1 MTWMII
7 RLILSLGFVALVL
20 FYAAR
25 LAKKRGLG
33 QGNGVIEV
41 VARQRMGRSSTVNV
55 VRVADLVLVVGAT
68 EEQVTLLAEVDP
80 EAVEQSLRERRVA
93 RVGAHSAVAEPVA
106 VGAPALAARSASLRR
121 PRRFGVRPRRLGD
134 VRPPAARADGP
145 QVMTASV
152 RALARPGSTRA
163 RVALVLL
170 LAVLCTVA
178 AFLLAGPASAA
189 PGDPVDPT
197 APVAPTVPAVPGDGN
212 VDISIGDGSPSSS
225 ITLILAITVLSIAP
239 SVLLLATSFTKII
252 VVLAL
257 TRNALGLPMS
267 PPNQVLTGLALFLTL
282 FVMGPVFSDIND
294 VAVQPYMDGTMT
306 VSQAYDAGV
315 VPLRGFLLENTRED
329 ELQLMIGLSGEE
341 APASAEEVSMTTLI
355 PAFVLSELKSA
366 FIIGLV
372 VFIPFLVL
380 DMLVSAALMAMGMM
394 MVPPTIVS
402 LPFKLL
408 LFVVVDGWALIT
420 TALVGS
426 YGGSG

>member
-1 MTWMII
+1 MTAPV
-7 RLILSLGFVALVL
+7 RAVPH
-20 FYAAR
+20 
-25 LAKKRGLG
+25 RGS
-33 QGNGVIEV
+33 
-41 VARQRMGRSSTVNV
+41 GR
-55 VRVADLVLVVGAT
+55 
-68 EEQVTLLAEVDP
+68 
-80 EAVEQSLRERRVA
+80 
-93 RVGAHSAVAEPVA
+93 
-106 VGAPALAARSASLRR
+106 
-121 PRRFGVRPRRLGD
+121 
-134 VRPPAARADGP
+134 ARA
-145 QVMTASV
+145 
-152 RALARPGSTRA
+152 
-163 RVALVLL
+163 ALVLL
-170 LAVLCTVA
+170 FALLCTVA
-178 AFLLAGPASAA
+178 AVLLAGPASAA

-197 APVAPTVPAVPGDGN
+197 APIAPTAPAVPGDGT

-257 TRNALGLPMS
+257 TRNALGLPSS

-282 FVMGPVFSDIND
+282 FVMGPVFSDINEI
-294 VAVQPYMDGTMT
+294 ALQPYMDGAMT

-315 VPLRGFLLENTRED
+315 VPLREFLLGNTRED

-380 DMLVSAALMAMGMM
+380 DMLVSASLMAMGMM

-426 YGGSG
+426 YGGGG

>member
-1 MTWMII
+1 MT
-7 RLILSLGFVALVL
+7 
-20 FYAAR
+20 
-25 LAKKRGLG
+25 
-33 QGNGVIEV
+33 
-41 VARQRMGRSSTVNV
+41 SS
-55 VRVADLVLVVGAT
+55 
-68 EEQVTLLAEVDP
+68 
-80 EAVEQSLRERRVA
+80 
-93 RVGAHSAVAEPVA
+93 
-106 VGAPALAARSASLRR
+106 
-121 PRRFGVRPRRLGD
+121 VRPL
-134 VRPPAARADGP
+134 PAPGAVPTRHRAT
-145 QVMTASV
+145 V
-152 RALARPGSTRA
+152 
-163 RVALVLL
+163 VLL
-170 LAVLCTVA
+170 LALLCTVA
-178 AFLLAGPASAA
+178 AVLLAGPASAA
-189 PGDPVDPT
+189 PTD
-197 APVAPTVPAVPGDGN
+197 PVAPTAPTAPTVPGDGN
-212 VDISIGDGSPSSS
+212 IDISIGDGSPSSS

-252 VVLAL
+252 VVLGL
-257 TRNALGLPMS
+257 TRNALGLPSS
-267 PPNQVLTGLALFLTL
+267 PPNQVLTGIALFLTL
-282 FVMGPVFSDIND
+282 FVMGPVFSDINE
-294 VAVQPYMDGTMT
+294 VAVQPYMDGTVT

-315 VPLRGFLLENTRED
+315 VPLREFLLSNTRED

-341 APASAEEVSMTTLI
+341 APAAAEEVSMTTLI